1 MLGRNKRIKSNN
13 QPHRTWPRTWS
24 TILSKWKLAVLGLVF
39 IPTAIISATNLT
51 TPTAYAA
58 VTIDECVAL
67 NDKGRDAGSITKET
81 YENSG
86 VCNIMKRYTNLDK
99 EQVKADCGSKYGGKW
114 VDRFGGWACNL
125 IALTDGVNSRNG
137 TRTIDP
143 SIQTKD
149 ECDSVN
155 GIWTA
160 DGNFEGPGEMGTCQV
175 TVGASVD
182 GSEEEGEELSC
193 QIESIG
199 WMVCPI
205 FNAIGSLT
213 DASYEVVER
222 LLLTPTSMFNTG
234 TDSNNALNTAWSIV
248 RNVAN
253 VAFVIAFLLII
264 YSQLTGRGIGNYGI
278 KKMLPRLIISAILV
292 NASFIVSAIAVDIS
306 NIVGSSVSGLFSNL
320 SSSIDA
326 SVGDLPWSSEGNI
339 WGALVTLVISGGAT
353 ALIVGGAAASGTI
366 WLGIATLAPIL
377 VAAFF
382 AILTVVI
389 VLVLRQALIVLLIV
403 VAPLAFV
410 AFLLPN
416 TEGLFRKW
424 MKLFIVLL
432 AMFPSIA
439 LIFSVSKLAG
449 AIVMAS
455 STDMLVQIAGAGM
468 TIIPLFITPVVMKTA
483 GGTLN
488 RLTGTLNVGAGK
500 GLTARAKKMRSNAF
514 SRVSDQRMG
523 NYQRRGLKGFLA
535 RAGSAPRTLSD
546 RIEAGR
552 ERDKFRAGTV
562 DSELKLASNEKYR
575 QKMLELEADGKNP
588 DTTSGRELTQAESRL
603 MSQIRGQAQSD
614 EQVEVKNA
622 KAELQNQNPDELKQ
636 SLESAINTGD
646 NIKVMASL
654 ELLTT
659 KGDYGM
665 KVIDQT
671 LLANESAINQQFT
684 AGNKGIR
691 NDIAGTLQ
699 GTGAVSKSETL
710 KAWAGSVRSDGTA
723 RQVEA
728 DKDGNIINDTEMSFE
743 RAQQTAMGK
752 VGGLSAAKFAN
763 QSAHEQSKMIK
774 SGNVSPELAAN
785 VLSSTRAGDLNGD
798 VVKELTRI
806 RGNSVVNPGG
816 AATINPADKL
826 TQTQPQPSQ
835 ASSSK
840 DGTLVINH
848 DKPPVAATNQSVSA
862 KQAAPAATQT
872 PQPAFNPNQNQQ
884 PAGQPSGWTQTD
896 SGLSIPRSAAP
907 QAVQPASAP
916 TPTATQAAPAQP
928 VIVQQAAP
936 AQPAQ
941 PAQPQKISVEVDTSG
956 LKKDFKDAV
965 SDLAYE
971 SRLKSS
977 RVSDRAAALA
987 EEKRRK
993 RPGDDL

>member
-13 QPHRTWPRTWS
+13 QPRQTLSRTWS

-39 IPTAIISATNLT
+39 IPTAIISTTNLV

-99 EQVKADCGSKYGGKW
+99 DQVKADCSSKYGGQW
-114 VDRFGGWACNL
+114 SEFLGGWACNL
-125 IALTDGVNSRNG
+125 ITLTDGVSSRNG

-143 SIQTKD
+143 SIQTEA
-149 ECDSVN
+149 ECKSVN

-193 QIESIG
+193 QIEGIG

-234 TDSNNALNTAWSIV
+234 TDSNSALNTAWSIV

-326 SVGDLPWSSEGNI
+326 SVGDLPWKSEGNI

-382 AILTVVI
+382 AVLTVVI

-500 GLTARAKKMRSNAF
+500 GLTARAKRMRGDAWQ
-514 SRVSDQRMG
+514 RVSAEKRARSIG
-523 NYQRRGLKGFLA
+523 RGERIIGSNSGSKWLGSSGSKRR
-535 RAGSAPRTLSD
+535 RAIGS
-546 RIEAGR
+546 
-552 ERDKFRAGTV
+552 V
-562 DSELKLASNEKYR
+562 AS
-575 QKMLELEADGKNP
+575 LGA
-588 DTTSGRELTQAESRL
+588 TSSVHMAESLR
-603 MSQIRGQAQSD
+603 
-614 EQVEVKNA
+614 NA
-622 KAELQNQNPDELKQ
+622 KSAEQDATQ
-636 SLESAINTGD
+636 
-646 NIKVMASL
+646 
-654 ELLTT
+654 
-659 KGDYGM
+659 DY
-665 KVIDQT
+665 
-671 LLANESAINQQFT
+671 LANQLGDEN
-684 AGNKGIR
+684 NK
-691 NDIAGTLQ
+691 L
-699 GTGAVSKSETL
+699 
-710 KAWAGSVRSDGTA
+710 
-723 RQVEA
+723 
-728 DKDGNIINDTEMSFE
+728 
-743 RAQQTAMGK
+743 
-752 VGGLSAAKFAN
+752 
-763 QSAHEQSKMIK
+763 
-774 SGNVSPELAAN
+774 AN
-785 VLSSTRAGDLNGD
+785 VLSANDEQVQSIRARATAAVDKQEDSEVAEREILMRATFKDPRKTVQDAAAALSTAIENNDIVGAKAAQNILLGSGTFGVTKLRETLAESEDNGNLASDSETSAALRRDLAKAGLKGKDNALNTWAIKNAGSLSEVAQSAD
-798 VVKELTRI
+798 TYSGLSDAELIGQSPANLRSAQEKNAISAEHAAEMLNNPSLAGNFTKEKREI
-806 RGNSVVNPGG
+806 FKAIANGQSVQISEENPKS
-816 AATINPADKL
+816 NPQDKL
-826 TQTQPQPSQ
+826 TNSAARKTTDNFTD
-835 ASSSK
+835 
-840 DGTLVINH
+840 DGRLTIDHNKSLSTN
-848 DKPPVAATNQSVSA
+848 AANQSVSA
-862 KQAAPAATQT
+862 KQAAPAGAQV

-884 PAGQPSGWTQTD
+884 SAGQPSGWTQTD

-907 QAVQPASAP
+907 QAPQPTPQPAPTVVPQAP
-916 TPTATQAAPAQP
+916 VQQTPTAPP
-928 VIVQQAAP
+928 QAAP

-941 PAQPQKISVEVDTSG
+941 PQKINVEVDTSG